1 MLVDVH
7 SCMTV
12 GISSGQ
18 HQDSQKLWDDHSCE
32 VPVLQNSCDNKQS
45 WKTSTTPWRGTP
57 PVGSCRCYILFE
69 WRFHSCALS
78 SYIPSTRL
86 NYIRLFKIVFRSN
99 ETTTPPSPFVTYKS
113 FGVPK
118 RDCIHDRP
126 RRLQID
132 GTDPNRP
139 DLQLPLADFFWAPH
153 WEFHAFSML
162 YFTMDIGGC
171 SVRMY
176 QVTSMHVFIMCLP
189 DLPVFLCV
197 RLFVY
202 LYFLHRGKML

>member
-1 MLVDVH
+1 MFIAAWQLEFLLANIRIPRSYGMTIAARFL
-7 SCMTV
+7 SCRIAATT
-12 GISSGQ
+12 SSHGR
-18 HQDSQKLWDDHSCE
+18 
-32 VPVLQNSCDNKQS
+32 P
-45 WKTSTTPWRGTP
+45 TTTPWRGTP

-78 SYIPSTRL
+78 SYIPSTRS

-139 DLQLPLADFFWAPH
+139 DLQLPLADFFELPTGN
-153 WEFHAFSML
+153 
-162 YFTMDIGGC
+162 FTLVVCCI
-171 SVRMY
+171 SRW
-176 QVTSMHVFIMCLP
+176 I
-189 DLPVFLCV
+189 
-197 RLFVY
+197 
-202 LYFLHRGKML
+202 